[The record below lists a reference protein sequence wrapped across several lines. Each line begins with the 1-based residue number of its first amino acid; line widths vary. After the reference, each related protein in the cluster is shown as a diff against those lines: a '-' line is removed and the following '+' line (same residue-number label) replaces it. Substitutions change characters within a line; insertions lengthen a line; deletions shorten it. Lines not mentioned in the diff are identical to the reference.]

1 MKQLVSLDKLFF
13 LGVADCLVSRVGIAH
28 HSCLR
33 YGTFYKLFRTAGV
46 FIKKR
51 DLVYTFR

>member
-51 DLVYTFR
+51 NLVYTFR